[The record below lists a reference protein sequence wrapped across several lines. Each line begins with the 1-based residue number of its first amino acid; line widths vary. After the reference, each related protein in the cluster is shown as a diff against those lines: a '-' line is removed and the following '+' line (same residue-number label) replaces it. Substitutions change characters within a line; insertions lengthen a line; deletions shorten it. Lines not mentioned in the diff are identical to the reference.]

1 MSWIIRLQRLPL
13 SANAADIRTFFAG
26 LRIPDGAVH
35 IVGGPDGDAFIG
47 FATDEDAR
55 QAMRFD
61 NRRIHDQRVRLL
73 LSSRV
78 EMDAV
83 IAKARA
89 GDLNVVGVAS
99 ATSVAAPSLRRDS
112 SPAARPGGVQIPSDS
127 TADSFGNQRIAQS
140 QPTVADVYATRNGG
154 HGQQD
159 YARANVT
166 EDAWNRAADV
176 ALSDSWKNGS
186 QGSYEPRTASRQAT
200 TATTTTTQ
208 SQLAH
213 SVGPWQDPKMLNVLG
228 QTTQSSSVYQQSNR
242 EERFGQYEQDNN
254 FQGYNASVQAVV
266 TATVASSA
274 ITQVPPI
281 YQQTNV
287 AAPAVLPGQVL
298 PLPPSIPGLLVPP
311 LLANTLPVSAATGT
325 QPASGLANAHAFVAR
340 YTGRNGPVF
349 SALPTQHYLAEDK
362 QNCYVELSRL
372 PSELLRPAALEHFLR
387 PSTPLT
393 LSSVKV
399 VFDPKGFPLHSLVRF
414 ECAKDAKNV
423 LDRDGEQGI
432 RIRSCPKE
440 VFDNAV
446 DGSLQIPPAFLQG
459 TKEAD
464 YHDERSP
471 RTGASLRHHR
481 SPERRDFDGR
491 YDERPR
497 VLRDHEDRYRGS
509 RHGRSRSPRDYRDY
523 RDSKRRGV
531 DPGRYCIEFTNLPF
545 RVTEIEIREYLGPR
559 CEPTKVTRA
568 YNEDGQASDRWIAEF
583 STFDLA
589 EKAYR
594 VRGKIN
600 ERPIRAR
607 RITNEDADQ
616 MLAVPDRFGRQKK
629 EEYERKHGGDSS
641 ITPLLDLPSRSTE
654 ASLHF
659 QESSKG
665 RGTRG
670 RGGFYRGSLIHGYHS
685 EREVGDVSSSG
696 LNGIASSSSVTP
708 PRFPT
713 FRLHRGL
720 LPGSRPRPPLIS
732 PPTFFGNTTPST
744 IRQRGPPPSG
754 RGPPLLRGPRPPIL
768 HPPNN
773 GPAGPIPAIPPPS
786 VKSCLMVEN
795 VSESENDVDVAKFLQ
810 LTQATQATLR
820 RAADGIFYVDMGAMD
835 EATKAV
841 QMYNGLKL
849 GENVITVTAITR
861 QQMHLGVDKKVESVE
876 MLEPELIASVG
887 EPGTVISC
895 HGFPAN
901 VTLTDVAQFF
911 DKYSLVESSVRIK
924 LDDNG
929 VPTGECLL
937 AVGSPHEANKAVML
951 LSGRKL
957 AGSTITMSVVRAA
970 TKQ

>member
-13 SANAADIRTFFAG
+13 SANAADIRSFFAG

-112 SPAARPGGVQIPSDS
+112 SPSARSGGVQVSPAA
-127 TADSFGNQRIAQS
+127 TGDSFGNQRVAQS
-140 QPTVADVYATRNGG
+140 QPAVTDVYATRNGG

-159 YARANVT
+159 YARANVA
-166 EDAWNRAADV
+166 EDAWKRASDGS
-176 ALSDSWKNGS
+176 LSDSWKNGS
-186 QGSYEPRTASRQAT
+186 QGSFEPRTVNRQAT
-200 TATTTTTQ
+200 ATTTTQ

-213 SVGPWQDPKMLNVLG
+213 SIGPWQDPKMLNVLG

-242 EERFGQYEQDNN
+242 EERFGQYEQENN

-266 TATVASSA
+266 TAPVASSA
-274 ITQVPPI
+274 ITQI

-287 AAPAVLPGQVL
+287 AASAVLPGQVL

-311 LLANTLPVSAATGT
+311 LLTNTLPVSGTTAT
-325 QPASGLANAHAFVAR
+325 QPSSGLANAHAFVAR

-349 SALPTQHYLAEDK
+349 STLTTSLAEDK

-372 PSELLRPAALEHFLR
+372 PSELLRPAALEQFLR
-387 PSTPLT
+387 
-393 LSSVKV
+393 
-399 VFDPKGFPLHSLVRF
+399 FPLHSLVRF

-423 LDRDGEQGI
+423 LERDGEQGI
-432 RIRSCPKE
+432 RIRSCSKE

-446 DGSLQIPPAFLQG
+446 DGSLQIPPAFLHG
-459 TKEAD
+459 TKEVD
-464 YHDERSP
+464 YHEQRSP
-471 RTGASLRHHR
+471 RTSASSRHHH

-497 VLRDHEDRYRGS
+497 ILRDHEDRYRAS

-523 RDSKRRGV
+523 RDTKRRGV

-545 RVTEIEIREYLGPR
+545 RVMETEIREYLGPR

-568 YNEDGQASDRWIAEF
+568 FNEDGQASDRWIAEF

-607 RITNEDADQ
+607 RITNEDADH

-629 EEYERKHGGDSS
+629 EEYERKHGNDSS
-641 ITPLLDLPSRSTE
+641 IAPLLDLPSRSIE
-654 ASLHF
+654 AGLHF
-659 QESSKG
+659 RDLSKG
-665 RGTRG
+665 RGSRG
-670 RGGFYRGSLIHGYHS
+670 RGGLYRGGLIHGYHG
-685 EREVGDVSSSG
+685 EREVGDGISSG
-696 LNGIASSSSVTP
+696 LNGTASSSSVAP

-713 FRLHRGL
+713 FRPHGGL

-732 PPTFFGNTTPST
+732 PPSFFGTTTPST

-773 GPAGPIPAIPPPS
+773 GPAGPIPSIPPPS

-795 VSESENDVDVAKFLQ
+795 ISENETDADVANCAVHIIL
-810 LTQATQATLR
+810 ATLR
-820 RAADGIFYVDMGAMD
+820 RAADGIFYVDMGTMD

-849 GENVITVTAITR
+849 GENTITLTAITR
-861 QQMHLGVDKKVESVE
+861 QQMHVGVEKKAESVE

-924 LDDNG
+924 LDDSG

-937 AVGSPHEANKAVML
+937 AVGSPQEANKAVML

>member
-1 MSWIIRLQRLPL
+1 MDELLDCTEIRNKVGFRDVANKINLASSLNVLDNSFTTFTIICECSRHPK
-13 SANAADIRTFFAG
+13 FFAG

-99 ATSVAAPSLRRDS
+99 AASVATPSPRRDS
-112 SPAARPGGVQIPSDS
+112 SPAARPGGVQIPPAS
-127 TADSFGNQRIAQS
+127 TADSFGNQRVIQS
-140 QPTVADVYATRNGG
+140 QPPATDVYVTRNGG

-159 YARANVT
+159 YAR
-166 EDAWNRAADV
+166 
-176 ALSDSWKNGS
+176 G
-186 QGSYEPRTASRQAT
+186 GGYESRTVNRQAA
-200 TATTTTTQ
+200 TATTQ

-213 SVGPWQDPKMLNVLG
+213 SIGPWQDPKCSMYWDKVLS
-228 QTTQSSSVYQQSNR
+228 QVLCKYQQSNR
-242 EERFGQYEQDNN
+242 EERFNQYEQENN

-274 ITQVPPI
+274 ITQVTPI
-281 YQQTNV
+281 YQQSNV
-287 AAPAVLPGQVL
+287 AASAVLPGQVL

-311 LLANTLPVSAATGT
+311 LLANTLPVSATTVA
-325 QPASGLANAHAFVAR
+325 QPASGLANTHAFVAR

-349 SALPTQHYLAEDK
+349 SALPTQHGLAEDK

-372 PSELLRPAALEHFLR
+372 PSELLRPAALEQFLR
-387 PSTPLT
+387 PSTPLHC
-393 LSSVKV
+393 
-399 VFDPKGFPLHSLVRF
+399 FPLHSLVRF
-414 ECAKDAKNV
+414 ECTKDAKSV

-432 RIRSCPKE
+432 RIRSCSKE

-464 YHDERSP
+464 YHEERNP
-471 RTGASLRHHR
+471 RSGVLPRHHR

-497 VLRDHEDRYRGS
+497 ALRDHEDRYRGL

-523 RDSKRRGV
+523 RDTKRRGV

-545 RVTEIEIREYLGPR
+545 RVTEAEIREYLGPR

-607 RITNEDADQ
+607 RCRLSFHFLIWT
-616 MLAVPDRFGRQKK
+616 PKK
-629 EEYERKHGGDSS
+629 EEYERKHGGDSL
-641 ITPLLDLPSRSTE
+641 IAPLLDLPTRS
-654 ASLHF
+654 ADAGLHF
-659 QESSKG
+659 QDFSKG
-665 RGTRG
+665 RGSRG
-670 RGGFYRGSLIHGYHS
+670 RGGLYRGGLIHGYHGD
-685 EREVGDVSSSG
+685 REMGDALSSSG
-696 LNGIASSSSVTP
+696 LNGTASSSSVAP
-708 PRFPT
+708 PRFPA
-713 FRLHRGL
+713 FRLHGR
-720 LPGSRPRPPLIS
+720 SRPRPPLIS

-773 GPAGPIPAIPPPS
+773 GPAGPIPSIPPPS
-786 VKSCLMVEN
+786 VKSCLMIEN
-795 VSESENDVDVAKFLQ
+795 VPENETDVGVAKFLQ
-810 LTQATQATLR
+810 LNQTTQATLR
-820 RAADGIFYVDMGAMD
+820 RAADGIFYVDMSTMD

-841 QMYNGLKL
+841 QMYSGSKL
-849 GENVITVTAITR
+849 GENVITLTAITR

-937 AVGSPHEANKAVML
+937 AVGSPQEANKAVML

>member
-13 SANAADIRTFFAG
+13 SANAADIRSFFAG

-99 ATSVAAPSLRRDS
+99 VASVATSSLRRDS
-112 SPAARPGGVQIPSDS
+112 SPAARPGGVQVPPAS
-127 TADSFGNQRIAQS
+127 TADSFGNQRVAQS
-140 QPTVADVYATRNGG
+140 QPAATDVYATRNGG

-159 YARANVT
+159 YARANVS
-166 EDAWNRAADV
+166 EDAWNRSSDGP
-176 ALSDSWKNGS
+176 LSDSWKNGS
-186 QGSYEPRTASRQAT
+186 QGSYEPRTINRQV
-200 TATTTTTQ
+200 TTTTQ
-208 SQLAH
+208 SQLGH
-213 SVGPWQDPKMLNVLG
+213 SIGPWQDPKMLNVLG

-242 EERFGQYEQDNN
+242 DERFSQYDQDNN

-287 AAPAVLPGQVL
+287 AAPAVLSGQVL

-311 LLANTLPVSAATGT
+311 LLTNTLPASAATAT

-349 SALPTQHYLAEDK
+349 SALSTQHSLADDK

-372 PSELLRPAALEHFLR
+372 PSELLRPAALEQFLR

-423 LDRDGEQGI
+423 LERDGEQGI

-446 DGSLQIPPAFLQG
+446 DGSLQIPPAFLHG

-464 YHDERSP
+464 YNEERNS
-471 RTGASLRHHR
+471 RIGASSRHHR

-497 VLRDHEDRYRGS
+497 TLRDHEDRYRAS
-509 RHGRSRSPRDYRDY
+509 RYGRSRSPRDYRDY
-523 RDSKRRGV
+523 RDAKRRGV

-545 RVTEIEIREYLGPR
+545 RVTEAEIREYLGPR

-629 EEYERKHGGDSS
+629 EEYERKHGSDSS
-641 ITPLLDLPSRSTE
+641 IAPLLNLPSRSAE
-654 ASLHF
+654 IGLHF
-659 QESSKG
+659 QDPSKG
-665 RGTRG
+665 RGSRG
-670 RGGFYRGSLIHGYHS
+670 RGGLYRGGLIHGYHG
-685 EREVGDVSSSG
+685 EREVGDALSSNS
-696 LNGIASSSSVTP
+696 LNGTASSSSVAP

-713 FRLHRGL
+713 FRLHG
-720 LPGSRPRPPLIS
+720 GSRSRPPLIS

-786 VKSCLMVEN
+786 VKSCLMIEN
-795 VSESENDVDVAKFLQ
+795 VSENETDADVAKFLQ
-810 LTQATQATLR
+810 LNQVAQATLR
-820 RAADGIFYVDMGAMD
+820 RAADGIFYVDMGTMD

-841 QMYNGLKL
+841 QIYNGLKL
-849 GENVITVTAITR
+849 GENTITLTAITR
-861 QQMHLGVDKKVESVE
+861 QQMHFGVDKKVESVE

-924 LDDNG
+924 LDDSG

-937 AVGSPHEANKAVML
+937 AVGSPQEANKAVML

>member
-1 MSWIIRLQRLPL
+1 EY
-13 SANAADIRTFFAG
+13 D
-26 LRIPDGAVH
+26 
-35 IVGGPDGDAFIG
+35 
-47 FATDEDAR
+47 
-55 QAMRFD
+55 
-61 NRRIHDQRVRLL
+61 
-73 LSSRV
+73 
-78 EMDAV
+78 
-83 IAKARA
+83 
-89 GDLNVVGVAS
+89 
-99 ATSVAAPSLRRDS
+99 
-112 SPAARPGGVQIPSDS
+112 
-127 TADSFGNQRIAQS
+127 
-140 QPTVADVYATRNGG
+140 
-154 HGQQD
+154 
-159 YARANVT
+159 
-166 EDAWNRAADV
+166 
-176 ALSDSWKNGS
+176 
-186 QGSYEPRTASRQAT
+186 
-200 TATTTTTQ
+200 
-208 SQLAH
+208 
-213 SVGPWQDPKMLNVLG
+213 
-228 QTTQSSSVYQQSNR
+228 
-242 EERFGQYEQDNN
+242 QDNN
-254 FQGYNASVQAVV
+254 FQGYNASVQTVV
-266 TATVASSA
+266 TATGASSA

-287 AAPAVLPGQVL
+287 ATSAVLPGQVL

-311 LLANTLPVSAATGT
+311 LLANTLPVSATTAT

-349 SALPTQHYLAEDK
+349 STLPAQHSLAEDK
-362 QNCYVELSRL
+362 QNYYVELSRL
-372 PSELLRPAALEHFLR
+372 PSELLRPAALEQFLR

-414 ECAKDAKNV
+414 ECAKDVKNV

-432 RIRSCPKE
+432 RIRSCSKE
-440 VFDNAV
+440 TFDSAV

-459 TKEAD
+459 AKEAD
-464 YHDERSP
+464 YHEGSP
-471 RTGASLRHHR
+471 RTGASSRHYR

-497 VLRDHEDRYRGS
+497 ALRDHEDRYRGS

-523 RDSKRRGV
+523 RDTKRRGV

-545 RVTEIEIREYLGPR
+545 RVTEAEIREYLGPR

-641 ITPLLDLPSRSTE
+641 IVPLLDLPSRSVE
-654 ASLHF
+654 AGPHF
-659 QESSKG
+659 QDLTKG
-665 RGTRG
+665 RGSRG
-670 RGGFYRGSLIHGYHS
+670 RGGLYRGGLIHGYHG
-685 EREVGDVSSSG
+685 EREMGDTLSSSG
-696 LNGIASSSSVTP
+696 LNGTASSSSVAP
-708 PRFPT
+708 PRFLG
-713 FRLHRGL
+713 FRPHGSL

-754 RGPPLLRGPRPPIL
+754 RAPPLLRGPRPPIL

-773 GPAGPIPAIPPPS
+773 GPAGPIPAIPPP
-786 VKSCLMVEN
+786 
-795 VSESENDVDVAKFLQ
+795 
-810 LTQATQATLR
+810 TTLR
-820 RAADGIFYVDMGAMD
+820 RAADGIFYVDMGTMD
-835 EATKAV
+835 ETTKAV
-841 QMYNGLKL
+841 KMYNGLKL
-849 GENVITVTAITR
+849 GENVITLTAITR

-937 AVGSPHEANKAVML
+937 AVGSPQEANKAVML

-957 AGSTITMSVVRAA
+957 AGSTITMSVVRA
-970 TKQ
+970 TKKQ

>member
-13 SANAADIRTFFAG
+13 SANAADIRSFFAG

-99 ATSVAAPSLRRDS
+99 AASVATPSPRRDS
-112 SPAARPGGVQIPSDS
+112 SPAARPGGVQIPPAS
-127 TADSFGNQRIAQS
+127 TADSFGNQRVIQS
-140 QPTVADVYATRNGG
+140 QPPATDVYVTRNGG

-159 YARANVT
+159 YARAD
-166 EDAWNRAADV
+166 DAWNRTIDG

-186 QGSYEPRTASRQAT
+186 QGGGYESRTVNRQAA
-200 TATTTTTQ
+200 TATTQ

-213 SVGPWQDPKMLNVLG
+213 SIGPWQDPKMLNVLG
-228 QTTQSSSVYQQSNR
+228 QSTQSSSVYQQSNR
-242 EERFGQYEQDNN
+242 EERFNQYEQENN

-274 ITQVPPI
+274 ITQVTPI
-281 YQQTNV
+281 YQQSNV
-287 AAPAVLPGQVL
+287 AASAVLPGQVL

-311 LLANTLPVSAATGT
+311 LLANTLPVSATTVA
-325 QPASGLANAHAFVAR
+325 QPASGLANTHAFVAR

-349 SALPTQHYLAEDK
+349 SALPTQHGLAEDK

-372 PSELLRPAALEHFLR
+372 PSELLRPAALEQFLR

-414 ECAKDAKNV
+414 ECTKDAKSV

-432 RIRSCPKE
+432 RIRSCSKE

-464 YHDERSP
+464 YHEERNP
-471 RTGASLRHHR
+471 RSGVLPRHHR

-497 VLRDHEDRYRGS
+497 ALRDHEDRYRGL

-523 RDSKRRGV
+523 RDTKRRGV

-545 RVTEIEIREYLGPR
+545 RVTEAEIREYLGPR

-629 EEYERKHGGDSS
+629 EEYERKHGGDSL
-641 ITPLLDLPSRSTE
+641 IAPLLDLPTRS
-654 ASLHF
+654 ADAGLHF
-659 QESSKG
+659 QDFSKG
-665 RGTRG
+665 RGSRG
-670 RGGFYRGSLIHGYHS
+670 RGGLYRGGLIHGYHGD
-685 EREVGDVSSSG
+685 REMGDALSSSG
-696 LNGIASSSSVTP
+696 LNGTASSSSVAP
-708 PRFPT
+708 PRFPA
-713 FRLHRGL
+713 FRLHGSL

-773 GPAGPIPAIPPPS
+773 GPAGPIPSIPPPS
-786 VKSCLMVEN
+786 VKSCLMIEN
-795 VSESENDVDVAKFLQ
+795 VPENETDVGVAKFLQ
-810 LTQATQATLR
+810 LNQTTQATLR
-820 RAADGIFYVDMGAMD
+820 RAADGIFYVDMSTMD

-841 QMYNGLKL
+841 QMYSGSKL
-849 GENVITVTAITR
+849 GENVITLTAITR

-937 AVGSPHEANKAVML
+937 AVGSPQEANKAVML